1 MTRLLLILS
10 TLTLGVF
17 FAATLV
23 VQGSAGTSSAKA
35 PGQATIRIH
44 HQTRGCHAWALNGS
58 AGRASLSARLVRGGS
73 ITFVNVDVMPH
84 KLFLKSGP
92 AVNFR
97 SNPSLR
103 HIGASVKVTF
113 SKAGTY
119 LFKTKAGEDYMP
131 GVKTIGEDNILRLTV
146 TVA

>member
-1 MTRLLLILS
+1 MTRLFLILS
-10 TLTLGVF
+10 TLTLSVF
-17 FAATLV
+17 FAAAV
-23 VQGSAGTSSAKA
+23 VGQSIAGTSSAQA
-35 PGQATIRIH
+35 PTKATITLH
-44 HQTRGCHAWALNGS
+44 HQTRGCHTWALNSGTGH
-58 AGRASLSARLVRGGS
+58 AALSTRLARGGS

-92 AVNFR
+92 AVNYGSTR
-97 SNPSLR
+97 ALR

-146 TVA
+146 KVA